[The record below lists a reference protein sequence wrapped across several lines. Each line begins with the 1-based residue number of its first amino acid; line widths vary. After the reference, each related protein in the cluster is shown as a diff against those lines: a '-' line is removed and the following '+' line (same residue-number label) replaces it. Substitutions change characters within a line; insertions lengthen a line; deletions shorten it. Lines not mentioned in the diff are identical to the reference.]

1 MSNGLALQTVSQCHV
16 FVCVLESCLKEDRD
30 VDCQPLVCRLRHPNS
45 GMQSKHNHTGA
56 VA

>member
-1 MSNGLALQTVSQCHV
+1 VSNGLALQTVSQCHV